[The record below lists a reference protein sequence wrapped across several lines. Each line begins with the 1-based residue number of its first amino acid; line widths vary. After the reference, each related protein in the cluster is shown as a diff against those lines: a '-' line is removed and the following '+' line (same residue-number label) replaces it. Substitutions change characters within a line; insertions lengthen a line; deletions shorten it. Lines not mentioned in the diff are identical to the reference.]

1 MSMEP
6 GTVWQMIESGWSVTY
21 GVASISFQSF
31 HRAIRIHDSG
41 HVEVV
46 DSRDR
51 PSAPS
56 LQDPVWGSAIE
67 LLAINLA
74 RLEFNP
80 FITRW
85 AYPLGSGRAAGS
97 PEDRTRSVR

>member
-6 GTVWQMIESGWSVTY
+6 GMIRQMMDHGWNITYSVS
-21 GVASISFQSF
+21 AISFQSF
-31 HRAIRIHDSG
+31 HRAIRVHDSG

-51 PSAPS
+51 LSAPS
-56 LQDPVWGSAIE
+56 LHDPVWAAAIE
-67 LLAINLA
+67 LLGIDLT

-85 AYPLGSGRAAGS
+85 AYPLGSGRAVDS
-97 PEDRTRSVR
+97 RKDRTRSVR